1 MYVLASPFLAIKE
14 QTMIKNILALLLT
27 MSGLALFAQ
36 PPSSEA
42 EYEKKYQQRIKKD
55 VLYGVYIP
63 EDLADAFSQLNKLID
78 VESKK
83 KFKLVGEEEASRKLH
98 FSLGRWIDH
107 NWGFYG
113 GSRFSHYLKSL
124 KLYDPDSMS
133 KFVIITY
140 HRYLNGKPL
149 EVKKL
154 LETFAL
160 ETEKKVV
167 EKRSKGKVIFE
178 KTRILDPSE
187 VPAVKNENH

>member
-1 MYVLASPFLAIKE
+1 
-14 QTMIKNILALLLT
+14 MIKNILILLLT
-27 MSGLALFAQ
+27 MSGIALFAQ

-42 EYEKKYQQRIKKD
+42 EYEKTYKRRIKKD

-63 EDLADAFSQLNKLID
+63 ADLGEAFSQLNKLID
-78 VESKK
+78 ANSKK
-83 KFKLVGEEEASRKLH
+83 KFKSVGEEQASRKLH
-98 FSLGRWIDH
+98 FSFGRWINH

-124 KLYDPDSMS
+124 KLYDPDNMS

-154 LETFAL
+154 LETFTL
-160 ETEKKVV
+160 EREKKIA

-178 KTRILDPSE
+178 KTRKLDPDE
-187 VPAVKNENH
+187 VPPTKKENR